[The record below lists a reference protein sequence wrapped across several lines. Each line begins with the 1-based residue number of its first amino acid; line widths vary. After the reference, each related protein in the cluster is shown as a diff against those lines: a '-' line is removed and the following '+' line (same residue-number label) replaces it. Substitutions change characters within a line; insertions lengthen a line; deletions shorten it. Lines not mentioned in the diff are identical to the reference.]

1 MGASVHKV
9 TLRPL
14 STGSPVA
21 AARVTRR
28 SPQELL
34 EEEAARQ
41 ADQAREE
48 GLERGRQDAVAAGR
62 AALDAA
68 VDRLDGA
75 REEAAQ
81 ALTAQAIELGVGIAR
96 TLLRTELD
104 AGRYDLETIVREALA
119 ASGAGRARVRV
130 HVAPA
135 DAERLATTP
144 FREGTEVV
152 ADPALRRGDVHVE
165 TERGLLVR
173 EIDETLEAIRTRLT
187 EELAG

>member
-1 MGASVHKV
+1 MGASIHKV

-34 EEEAARQ
+34 EEEAA
-41 ADQAREE
+41 E
-48 GLERGRQDAVAAGR
+48 
-62 AALDAA
+62 
-68 VDRLDGA
+68 
-75 REEAAQ
+75 
-81 ALTAQAIELGVGIAR
+81 ALTAQAIELGVGIAA

-104 AGRYDLETIVREALA
+104 AGRYDLETIVRESLA

>member
-1 MGASVHKV
+1 MSGVPEYSWEGISGQLAE
-9 TLRPL
+9 
-14 STGSPVA
+14 
-21 AARVTRR
+21 
-28 SPQELL
+28 QE
-34 EEEAARQ
+34 
-41 ADQAREE
+41 ADR
-48 GLERGRQDAVAAGR
+48 GLD
-62 AALDAA
+62 
-68 VDRLDGA
+68 
-75 REEAAQ
+75 
-81 ALTAQAIELGVGIAR
+81 
-96 TLLRTELD
+96 
-104 AGRYDLETIVREALA
+104 VREALA